1 LGAIIE
7 IGSIILNYNTNM
19 LSYNELK
26 IGTMFRFDGIPYEV
40 LEYAFLRMQQRK
52 PVAKTKI
59 KNLLTGQVIERN
71 FHQNEPIEEI
81 EIEKQPITYLYNHKG
96 EFWFCEKGNPK
107 NRFKLEESK
116 IGPAAKFLKPNSEVT
131 AIKLDEQILSV
142 KAPIKIDLKIT
153 ETPPGE
159 RGNTAQGGT
168 KTATLETGAQVAVPL
183 FVNTGDIV
191 RVNTETGEYVERV
204 EKVKE

>member
-1 LGAIIE
+1 
-7 IGSIILNYNTNM
+7 M

-26 IGTMFRFDGIPYEV
+26 IGTLFKFEGIPYEV
-40 LEYAFLRMQQRK
+40 LDYAFLRMQQRK

-59 KNLLTGQVIERN
+59 KNLLTGQVVERN
-71 FHQNEPIEEI
+71 FHQNEPLEEI
-81 EIEKQPITYLYNHKG
+81 EIEKQSITFLYGHKG

-116 IGPAAKFLKPNSEVT
+116 IGPAIKFLKANSEVT
-131 AIKLDEQILSV
+131 AVQLDGQILNI
-142 KAPIKIDLKIT
+142 KIPIKVDLKVT

-168 KTATLETGAQVAVPL
+168 KMATLETGAEVAVPL
-183 FVNTGDIV
+183 FVNIGDVI
-191 RVNTETGEYVERV
+191 RVNTESESYVERM
-204 EKVKE
+204 EKAK

>member
-1 LGAIIE
+1 
-7 IGSIILNYNTNM
+7 M

-26 IGTMFRFDGIPYEV
+26 IGTMFKFEGVPYEV

-52 PVAKTKI
+52 PVAKTKL
-59 KNLLTGQVIERN
+59 KNLLNGQVTERN
-71 FHQNEPIEEI
+71 FHQNETLSEI
-81 EIEKQPITYLYNHKG
+81 DMEKHLITYLYNHKG

-131 AIKLDEQILSV
+131 ALKLDDQILSV
-142 KAPIKIDLKIT
+142 KTPIKIDLKVK

-168 KTATLETGAQVAVPL
+168 KTAILETDAQIAVPL

-191 RVNTETGEYVERV
+191 RVNTETGLYAERM
-204 EKVKE
+204 EKSKE